1 MIGFFRMIFYAIAA
15 YLVYKFVKFVLAPL
29 TGSQTRPRAEGRS
42 GVMVKD
48 EVCNTYLPREDA
60 IKETSGGVDQYFC
73 SEACRARYLAGR
85 KGGAESAG
93 RTSP

>member
-1 MIGFFRMIFYAIAA
+1 MIGFFRMVFYAIAA
-15 YLVYKFVKFVLAPL
+15 YLVYKFIKFVLAPL
-29 TGSQTRPRAEGRS
+29 AGSQPRPRAEGRS

-60 IKETSGGVDQYFC
+60 IRETSGGVDRYFC

-93 RTSP
+93 RPSP

>member
-1 MIGFFRMIFYAIAA
+1 MIGFFRMIFYAVAA

-29 TGSQTRPRAEGRS
+29 AGSPTRPRAEGRS

-60 IKETSGGVDQYFC
+60 IRETIGGVDQYFC
-73 SEACRARYLAGR
+73 SEACRAKCLAGR
-85 KGGAESAG
+85 QSGAESAG
-93 RTSP
+93 RPSP

>member
-1 MIGFFRMIFYAIAA
+1 MIGFFRMVFYAIAA

-29 TGSQTRPRAEGRS
+29 AGSQTRPRAEGRS

-60 IKETSGGVDQYFC
+60 IKETIGGVDQYFC
-73 SEACRARYLAGR
+73 SEACRAKYLAGR
-85 KGGAESAG
+85 KSGAESAG
-93 RTSP
+93 RPSP